1 MKFIMK
7 IMVRNSPLQN
17 TNTLLTILLEK
28 LLLKSLNKINFH
40 NPNTFSENQLWIP
53 MTIVAQ
59 FINRIFL
66 ILQTIKNH
74 LDLFGD
80 MLYHTKLQRFKIH
93 RVLLSLPNVQKN
105 CNLIGQE
112 GYNFGSIVILFSILY
127 SFTKSNNVQI
137 PWQEKLEIY

>member
-7 IMVRNSPLQN
+7 IMVRNSPLQK
-17 TNTLLTILLEK
+17 TNTLLTIAKK

-40 NPNTFSENQLWIP
+40 NPNTFSENQPWIP
-53 MTIVAQ
+53 MTMEAK
-59 FINRIFL
+59 FINSIFL
-66 ILQTIKNH
+66 ILSTIKNH

-93 RVLLSLPNVQKN
+93 RVLLSLPKVQKN
-105 CNLIGQE
+105 CSLIGQE
-112 GYNFGSIVILFSILY
+112 GYSFGSIVILFSILY